1 MMSSIKKCSF
11 YRDSNGIAM
20 GKGLGNCDFDGCQS
34 ICDGD
39 IQFCEKPDAMRKY
52 FLDQKGKEEEGAIK
66 KELPNLKILGSLNMK
81 SSQYKV
87 LVVDDEEF
95 IRAFIVT
102 LLSKKGHRCV
112 TAMDGAEALD
122 KMNSDRFD
130 AVITDI
136 VIGKVDGLT
145 LTKEILRRYPGLPIM
160 IMTGYTDDYSVEEAI
175 EAGAQEFIKKPF
187 SITEFD
193 LRFRKMMRDN
203 EILKP
208 SESKKNEM
216 IFNLQIESM

>member
-1 MMSSIKKCSF
+1 M
-11 YRDSNGIAM
+11 
-20 GKGLGNCDFDGCQS
+20 
-34 ICDGD
+34 
-39 IQFCEKPDAMRKY
+39 
-52 FLDQKGKEEEGAIK
+52 
-66 KELPNLKILGSLNMK
+66 
-81 SSQYKV
+81 
-87 LVVDDEEF
+87 DDEES
-95 IRAFIVT
+95 IRTFIVT

-112 TAMDGAEALD
+112 TAMDCAEALD
-122 KMNSDRFD
+122 KMNGDRFD